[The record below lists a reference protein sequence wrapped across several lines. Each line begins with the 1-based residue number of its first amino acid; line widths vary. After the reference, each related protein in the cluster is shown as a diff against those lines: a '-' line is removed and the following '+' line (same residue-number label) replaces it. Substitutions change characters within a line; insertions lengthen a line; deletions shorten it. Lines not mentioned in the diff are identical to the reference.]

1 MVPRHQEPQLVELLM
16 NKLRGHAFLA
26 IEDSE
31 VGSLNDFGNKLKD
44 MFGPGKTV
52 NEYKGE
58 LATIFQR
65 PGEDILDYIERV
77 KDLRLA
83 IMNGE
88 RYEYGTVFQDRID
101 RDTREAFVKGLPNEV
116 YLRVKIA
123 GYQSLDDAY
132 RQAVKATRELK
143 QANDRFRYQHP
154 TPSNNYNRN
163 NRQN

>member
-1 MVPRHQEPQLVELLM
+1 M
-16 NKLRGHAFLA
+16 
-26 IEDSE
+26 
-31 VGSLNDFGNKLKD
+31 
-44 MFGPGKTV
+44 
-52 NEYKGE
+52 
-58 LATIFQR
+58 
-65 PGEDILDYIERV
+65 DYIERV